1 MFILTF
7 VIFGQV
13 DGTKCHC
20 VQLDV
25 TVFDVTVFNNV
36 FAGLLRLPRTQNKL
50 LRCNSSQKPVQDG
63 PFRGCSRIGGGQRS
77 PPL

>member
-20 VQLDV
+20 VQL
-25 TVFDVTVFNNV
+25 NV
-36 FAGLLRLPRTQNKL
+36 FAGYLTDLSYAQ
-50 LRCNSSQKPVQDG
+50 
-63 PFRGCSRIGGGQRS
+63 
-77 PPL
+77 

>member
-20 VQLDV
+20 VQL
-25 TVFDVTVFNNV
+25 NV
-36 FAGLLRLPRTQNKL
+36 FAGHVAAP
-50 LRCNSSQKPVQDG
+50 SYAQKTA
-63 PFRGCSRIGGGQRS
+63 S
-77 PPL
+77 